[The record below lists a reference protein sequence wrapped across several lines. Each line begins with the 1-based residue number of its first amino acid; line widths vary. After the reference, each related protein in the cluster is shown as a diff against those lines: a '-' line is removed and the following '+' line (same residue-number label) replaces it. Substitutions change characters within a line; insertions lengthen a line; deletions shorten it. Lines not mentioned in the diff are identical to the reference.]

1 MSSEILRF
9 VRTTWD
15 INTFVTFFN
24 HLSKRIQKQGS
35 KHRSILSMLN
45 EIFGKH
51 FIGFNTF
58 IFAFFYYLELELHI
72 YMFAYCIVCFC
83 YLLFLLV
90 CFLFVWL
97 SCYYCFCVICLCFY
111 VSMYLHLLIFLW
123 VDILHHNFTV
133 WSIIFLETDIS
144 VYNLVLFIYYVLLFN
159 CLLGHTCILMY
170 VFLNFVALTIYNIY
184 VSCLL
189 FSLFVCMLIMVLLM
203 LRFIYICFYI
213 HMLLFMCLNV
223 YIFTIFFYYSCNSI
237 SL

>member
-72 YMFAYCIVCFC
+72 YTFAYCIVCFC

-111 VSMYLHLLIFLW
+111 VSMYLHLLMFL
-123 VDILHHNFTV
+123 
-133 WSIIFLETDIS
+133 
-144 VYNLVLFIYYVLLFN
+144 
-159 CLLGHTCILMY
+159 
-170 VFLNFVALTIYNIY
+170 
-184 VSCLL
+184 
-189 FSLFVCMLIMVLLM
+189 
-203 LRFIYICFYI
+203 
-213 HMLLFMCLNV
+213 
-223 YIFTIFFYYSCNSI
+223 
-237 SL
+237 